1 MVGNQKR
8 KRGECFVIAPIGD
21 DRSST
26 RERTDQVFEYII
38 GPAAQDCGYDVKIAH
53 RMSTSGMIS
62 TDIVSSIVEA
72 PLVIADLTEGNANVF
87 YELSLRHVIGKP
99 VVQIVQESH
108 PVPFDV
114 HNVRTIKYALG
125 VKEAVEAKTELVRV
139 IEALDEEPP
148 NNPIL
153 QANKLS
159 VYFVEDAAGP
169 DDLKSMLDS
178 LFLAHRVRYKVIE
191 GFFDRAYD
199 KDNEAKIKRLSENVQ
214 AVLRESEARG
224 FMQRTRMFQAFGRH
238 EAMGKRT
245 FEGAGEILPKLLQ
258 AIAEKKIDDITE
270 HLYEWQGNNDLYILV
285 ALQRCKEIIDENSDP
300 GVLADFVEYLK
311 GEERI
316 GESAP
321 FGKAGDVEV
330 DGEAGMDSP
339 R

>member
-1 MVGNQKR
+1 MGRNQKR
-8 KRGECFVIAPIGD
+8 KRGECFVIAPIGED
-21 DRSST
+21 HSST
-26 RERTDQVFEYII
+26 RERTEKVSEFII
-38 GPAAQDCGYDVKIAH
+38 GPAAEHCGYDVNIAH

-62 TDIVSSIVEA
+62 TDIVTSIVEA

-99 VVQIVQESH
+99 VVQIVQKSH

-114 HNVRTIKYALG
+114 HNVRTIKYALD
-125 VKEAVEAKTELVRV
+125 VEEAAKAKDELVRV
-139 IEALDEEPP
+139 IEALDESPSS
-148 NNPIL
+148 NPIL

-191 GFFDRAYD
+191 GFFDRKYD
-199 KDNEAKIKRLSENVQ
+199 RDDEARIARLSENVQ
-214 AVLRESEARG
+214 AVLRESESRG
-224 FMQRTRMFQAFGRH
+224 FTQSTRMFHAFGRH

-245 FEGAGEILPKLLQ
+245 FEGAGEILPNLLQ
-258 AIAEKKIDDITE
+258 AISQKDVDKISE
-270 HLYEWQGNNDLYILV
+270 HLYEWRQNNDLYILV
-285 ALQRCKEIIDENSDP
+285 AMKRCQEIIDENCDP

-316 GESAP
+316 DEPAP
-321 FGKAGDVEV
+321 LATAGDDE
-330 DGEAGMDSP
+330 GGMGSP